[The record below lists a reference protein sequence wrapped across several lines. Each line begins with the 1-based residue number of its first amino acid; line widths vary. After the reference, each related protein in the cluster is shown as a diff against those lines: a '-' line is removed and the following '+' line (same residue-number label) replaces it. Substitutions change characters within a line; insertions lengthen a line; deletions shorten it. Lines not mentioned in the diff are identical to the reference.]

1 MSDALDTPDAVKAGA
16 ELPQEALSQ
25 WLAAHDLGALHE
37 VKQFGRGYSNL
48 TYLVRVVREGIE
60 KDLILRTP
68 PRGVKI
74 ASAHDMGREV
84 RILQALGTCWDKVP
98 KTHGYEE
105 DASILGVPFYVMER
119 VPGVIFRARGPKSL
133 PLASLDGRALSTSLI
148 DTLAEVHAVDIE
160 KAGLSSLGKP
170 EGYNA
175 RQVRGWGE
183 RYAKAKTD
191 EIPDV
196 DAILKWLTEHTP
208 SESGVA
214 LIHNDFKYDNVVFT
228 PDLTRIAAVL
238 DWEMSTLG
246 DPLMD
251 LGTALGYWVEPTD
264 PMLFQAMRF
273 GPTDAPGSL
282 TRMQLV
288 ERYAEKSGRPVGNLV
303 FYFAFA
309 LFKLAVVA
317 QQLYQRFA
325 KGLTQEPRYAMMIEG
340 VKGLTRVAIEAVE
353 RDRIDRLE

>member
-1 MSDALDTPDAVKAGA
+1 MSDALDKPSDVKPGA
-16 ELPQEALSQ
+16 ELPHEALSA
-25 WLAAHDLGALHE
+25 WLAAHTLGELAE

-48 TYLVRVVREGIE
+48 TYLVRVKREGRE
-60 KDLILRTP
+60 GELILRTP

-84 RILQALGTCWDKVP
+84 RILRALEGCWDKAP
-98 KTHGYEE
+98 RTLGFEE
-105 DASILGVPFYVMER
+105 DEAVLGVPFYVMER
-119 VPGVIFRARGPKSL
+119 VPGVIFRAHGPKSL
-133 PLASLDGRALSTSLI
+133 PLASLDGRSLSTSLI
-148 DTLAEVHAVDIE
+148 DTLAEIHAVDLE
-160 KAGLSSLGKP
+160 KAGLLSLGKP

-196 DAILKWLTEHTP
+196 EAIFTWLTEHTP
-208 SESGVA
+208 RESGVA
-214 LIHNDFKYDNVVFT
+214 LIHNDFKYDNVVFA
-228 PDLTRIAAVL
+228 PDLSRVAAVL

-251 LGTALGYWVEPTD
+251 LGTALGYWVEPRD

-273 GPTDAPGSL
+273 GPTDAPSSL
-282 TRMQLV
+282 SRMQLV
-288 ERYAEKSGRPVGNLV
+288 ERYAAKSGRPISGLV

-317 QQLYQRFA
+317 QQLYQRFVR
-325 KGLTQEPRYAMMIEG
+325 GLTAEPRYAMMIEG
-340 VKGLTRVAIEAVE
+340 VRGLTRVAVQAVE
-353 RDRIDRLE
+353 RDRIDVLE